1 MPAETQILIFLFPKG
16 FSDQK
21 TENSMGAHLKLTV
34 AITGASG
41 VIYGKRL
48 LEELRNKKVET
59 HLVIS
64 KAAEKIIAQE
74 LGTTKESFEKL
85 ANAVYEVDDW
95 SSPIVSG
102 SFKTDGMV
110 VVPCSMKTLAGIA
123 NGFAENVILRA
134 ADVML
139 KEKRK
144 LVLVPRETPLSAV
157 HLRNMLDLANQGVII
172 VPAMPAFYH
181 KPKKVADLVDFVVGR
196 VLDVLDVEHSLY
208 QRWQDVPKSV

>member
-1 MPAETQILIFLFPKG
+1 MRLII
-16 FSDQK
+16 
-21 TENSMGAHLKLTV
+21 

-48 LEELRNKKVET
+48 LEELHDKVET

-64 KAAEKIIAQE
+64 KAAKKIIKLE
-74 LGTTKESFEKL
+74 LASSEDALQRL
-85 ANAVYEVDDW
+85 ADFVYEVDDW

-102 SFKTDGMV
+102 SFKTDGMI

-134 ADVML
+134 ADVAL

-144 LVLVPRETPLSAV
+144 LIIVPRETPLNV
-157 HLRNMLDLANQGVII
+157 IQLRNMLDLAKQGVII
-172 VPAMPAFYH
+172 VPAMPAYYH
-181 KPKKVADLVDFVVGR
+181 DPKNVKDLVDFVVGR
-196 VLDVLDVEHSLY
+196 IMDQLGLEHTLY
-208 QRWQDVPKSV
+208 RRWHENKFGIND

>member
-1 MPAETQILIFLFPKG
+1 M
-16 FSDQK
+16 
-21 TENSMGAHLKLTV
+21 KLVV

-48 LEELRNKKVET
+48 LEVLRDKKVDT
-59 HLVIS
+59 YLVIS
-64 KAAEKIIAQE
+64 QAAEKIIAHE
-74 LGTTKESFEKL
+74 LGASKESLEKL
-85 ANAVYEVDDW
+85 VNHIYEVNDW

-110 VVPCSMKTLAGIA
+110 IAPCSMKTLAGIA

-144 LVLVPRETPLSAV
+144 LVLVPRETPLNTI
-157 HLRNMLDLANQGVII
+157 HLRNMLELANQGAII
-172 VPAMPAFYH
+172 VPAMPAYYH
-181 KPKKVADLVDFVVGR
+181 KPKKIDDLVDFVVGR
-196 VLDVLDVEHSLY
+196 ILDVLEIEHNLY
-208 QRWQDVPKSV
+208 QRWQEVQKTG